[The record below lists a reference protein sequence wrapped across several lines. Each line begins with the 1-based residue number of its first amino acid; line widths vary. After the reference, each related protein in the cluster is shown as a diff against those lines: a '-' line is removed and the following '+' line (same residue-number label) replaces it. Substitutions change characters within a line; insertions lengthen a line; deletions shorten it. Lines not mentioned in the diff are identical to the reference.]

1 METPLLA
8 DDIVSHERTG
18 WPPFV
23 SGLDGIDR
31 VGRNFRAGEGVS
43 AFRTANVYPEA
54 GIYIGDDVMLFDR
67 VRLLLGDADT
77 KLIIGS
83 RVGVNLGAYLSGEG
97 GLKIDDDVLIGPYA
111 MLLSAGHEI
120 HSLTTLISQ
129 APIIGA
135 QIHVERGAWIGAG
148 SVVLPGVTVGEGAVV
163 GAGSVV
169 VSDVEPF
176 SIVAGNP
183 ARRIGYRGRRALS
196 VLRRVLSF
204 LGFRK

>member
-1 METPLLA
+1 LF
-8 DDIVSHERTG
+8 DDVISHERTG
-18 WPPFV
+18 WPPFIA
-23 SGLDGIDR
+23 GLDGVDR
-31 VGRNFRAGEGVS
+31 VGRNFRAGADVS
-43 AFRTANVYPEA
+43 VFRTANVFPEA
-54 GIYIGDDVMLFDR
+54 GIYVGDDVMLFDR

-77 KLIIGS
+77 KLIIGN

-97 GLKIDDDVLIGPYA
+97 GLMIDDDVLIGPYA

-120 HSLTTLISQ
+120 HSRTTLISQ
-129 APIIGA
+129 APIVGA
-135 QIHVERGAWIGAG
+135 QIHVASGAWIGAG

-183 ARRIGYRGRRALS
+183 ACRIGYRGRRAPSLFTQ
-196 VLRRVLSF
+196 LLSF
-204 LGFRK
+204 LGLKK